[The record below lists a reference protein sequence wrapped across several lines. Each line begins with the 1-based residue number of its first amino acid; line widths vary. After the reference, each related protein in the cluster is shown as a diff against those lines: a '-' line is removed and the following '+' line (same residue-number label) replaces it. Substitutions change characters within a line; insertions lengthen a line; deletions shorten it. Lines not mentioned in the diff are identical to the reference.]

1 MNKLALA
8 FLSIAGLAFTAQA
21 QDVPTFKPITLL
33 SITTH
38 ALTVTNSATS
48 NYVVS
53 ATTPVAASVRGAN
66 KIGIGVK
73 NQYNGAGS
81 TAIIYKLA
89 KSADGVNY
97 ETTPSILVT
106 NTPNG
111 TTATYYFTEATVSGC
126 ASVMLTQIV
135 NGSAAAITNG
145 FVKIFPTP

>member
-1 MNKLALA
+1 MKKLLFA
-8 FLSIAGLAFTAQA
+8 FITVAAFAVSAKAQS
-21 QDVPTFKPITLL
+21 DFKPVTLL

-38 ALTVTNSATS
+38 ALTITNSATS

-53 ATTPVAASVRGAN
+53 ATTPVVASVRGAN

-81 TAIIYKLA
+81 TAIIYKFA
-89 KSADGVNY
+89 KSADGVNF

-111 TTATYYFTEATVSGC
+111 ATATYYFTEATVSGC
-126 ASVMLTQIV
+126 AAIQLTQIV

-145 FVKIFPTP
+145 FVKIFPTQ

>member
-1 MNKLALA
+1 MKKLLFALT
-8 FLSIAGLAFTAQA
+8 LIAAAFTARA
-21 QDVPTFKPITLL
+21 ADDFKPVTLL

-48 NYVVS
+48 NYVVT
-53 ATTPVAASVRGAN
+53 ATTPVRASVRGAN
-66 KIGIGVK
+66 KVGIGVK

-81 TAIIYKLA
+81 TAIIYKFA
-89 KSADGVNY
+89 KSADGVNF

-126 ASVMLTQIV
+126 AAIQLTQIV
-135 NGSAAAITNG
+135 NGSAAAITNA
-145 FVKIFPTP
+145 FVKIFPTQ

>member
-1 MNKLALA
+1 MKKLIFAISALCA
-8 FLSIAGLAFTAQA
+8 ALGAHG
-21 QDVPTFKPITLL
+21 QDVPTFKPVTLL

-53 ATTPVAASVRGAN
+53 ATTPVVASVRGAN
-66 KIGIGVK
+66 KVGIGVK

-81 TAIIYKLA
+81 TAIIYKFS
-89 KSADGVNY
+89 KSVDGSNF

-126 ASVMLTQIV
+126 AAIKLETIV